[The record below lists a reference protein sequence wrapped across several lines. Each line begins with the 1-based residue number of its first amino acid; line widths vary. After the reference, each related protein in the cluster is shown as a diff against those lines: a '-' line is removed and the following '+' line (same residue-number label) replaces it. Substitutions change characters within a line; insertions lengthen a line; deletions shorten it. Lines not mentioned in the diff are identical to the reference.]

1 MHYQDPFRIRVRSAE
16 IHQKREMHVPSMECG
31 AYLLR
36 QETVSEIDAAMILV
50 SGRLRE
56 TTCSEGPPRSPHMRP
71 QENPLPTT
79 RLRNLSQCPYELGL
93 GRHCHF
99 FLQSSLTVNNTILDH
114 TSPVRWPLGKHA
126 WIPWRF
132 SRSRYSCCGW
142 RSRASR
148 SARNTLSKD

>member
-1 MHYQDPFRIRVRSAE
+1 MHYQDPFRIRVRSDE
-16 IHQKREMHVPSMECG
+16 IYQQREMHVPSMECG

-36 QETVSEIDAAMILV
+36 QETVSEIDAAMIL
-50 SGRLRE
+50 
-56 TTCSEGPPRSPHMRP
+56 
-71 QENPLPTT
+71 
-79 RLRNLSQCPYELGL
+79 
-93 GRHCHF
+93 
-99 FLQSSLTVNNTILDH
+99 
-114 TSPVRWPLGKHA
+114 A

>member
-16 IHQKREMHVPSMECG
+16 LYQKREMRVPSMERG
-31 AYLLR
+31 AYSLC
-36 QETVSEIDAAMILV
+36 QETVLEIDAAMILV

-56 TTCSEGPPRSPHMRP
+56 TTCSEAPPSPHMRP
-71 QENPLPTT
+71 QEKPLPTT
-79 RLRNLSQCPYELGL
+79 RFRNLSQCPYELGL
-93 GRHCHF
+93 CRHCHF
-99 FLQSSLTVNNTILDH
+99 FPQSSLTVDNTILDH
-114 TSPVRWPLGKHA
+114 TSPVRWLLGKHA

-132 SRSRYSCCGW
+132 SRCRYSGRGW